1 MYDIL
6 FKDYID
12 KYKKINSEEWIVL
25 YDKNEVQNLEND
37 VFTFCA
43 LIDKE
48 KVYENDY
55 LNKFEWGFATDS
67 FGRAGFGTFGWG
79 DTEELFFTD
88 GTSYEDF
95 EYLVALRYFDK
106 YDTSVEINPKFIWY
120 GNLVK
125 QNEGYVDALTDE
137 LIIKVT
143 PYHIEVKREYLKD
156 FLCALDKVCVIVFDH
171 RRHFNSSEKIK
182 SKYEDISGENYFI
195 TLSVSS
201 ARGFGGN
208 YDGCSSIIGKTV
220 ISPFKKPHHRDYK
233 YFTEDKEFER
243 FIIDYDE
250 DEDEEIEFT
259 CNEGELANY
268 FGANPD
274 APHFLT
280 PVFFDIKVL
289 DKYKNDPRNYVVNDS
304 NISFLSE
311 WSIPFNINKERK
323 VSVWLG
329 DLGRIPFEEQKY
341 WRTFNIKPEGKMDSK
356 FVDRQIRGIWTDAS
370 RIESKLVSSLNRFN
384 AMIKEQYG
392 DVIFN
397 VLSDADKEIYN
408 TFMIPT
414 NYSIPEYQSFLMKLS
429 KLTAESINVKLIKKA
444 MGDEYEKEAK
454 GNGSIFQLGV
464 FLKYA
469 KIDNNEKVS
478 NSLKKAYNSRNKLSG
493 HTASFGEYNKIWGR
507 DKEYKFNSVEDA
519 RSLIEEIVSAIEYV
533 ITDYEAR
540 KDETNGD

>member
-1 MYDIL
+1 
-6 FKDYID
+6 
-12 KYKKINSEEWIVL
+12 
-25 YDKNEVQNLEND
+25 
-37 VFTFCA
+37 
-43 LIDKE
+43 
-48 KVYENDY
+48 
-55 LNKFEWGFATDS
+55 
-67 FGRAGFGTFGWG
+67 
-79 DTEELFFTD
+79 
-88 GTSYEDF
+88 
-95 EYLVALRYFDK
+95 
-106 YDTSVEINPKFIWY
+106 
-120 GNLVK
+120 
-125 QNEGYVDALTDE
+125 
-137 LIIKVT
+137 
-143 PYHIEVKREYLKD
+143 
-156 FLCALDKVCVIVFDH
+156 
-171 RRHFNSSEKIK
+171 
-182 SKYEDISGENYFI
+182 
-195 TLSVSS
+195 
-201 ARGFGGN
+201 
-208 YDGCSSIIGKTV
+208 
-220 ISPFKKPHHRDYK
+220 
-233 YFTEDKEFER
+233 
-243 FIIDYDE
+243 
-250 DEDEEIEFT
+250 
-259 CNEGELANY
+259 
-268 FGANPD
+268 
-274 APHFLT
+274 
-280 PVFFDIKVL
+280 
-289 DKYKNDPRNYVVNDS
+289 
-304 NISFLSE
+304 
-311 WSIPFNINKERK
+311 
-323 VSVWLG
+323 
-329 DLGRIPFEEQKY
+329 
-341 WRTFNIKPEGKMDSK
+341 MDSK

-370 RIESKLVSSLNRFN
+370 RIESKLVPSLNRFN

>member
-12 KYKKINSEEWIVL
+12 KYKKINREEWIVL

-67 FGRAGFGTFGWG
+67 FGRVGFGTFGWG

-220 ISPFKKPHHRDYK
+220 ISPFKKLHHRDYK

-259 CNEGELANY
+259 CNEAELANY

-370 RIESKLVSSLNRFN
+370 RIESKLVPSLNRFN

>member
-6 FKDYID
+6 FNDYIE
-12 KYKKINSEEWIVL
+12 KYKKINREEWIVL

-48 KVYENDY
+48 KVFENDY
-55 LNKFEWGFATDS
+55 MNKYDWEFATDS
-67 FGRAGFGTFGWG
+67 FGKAEFGTFGWG
-79 DTEELFFTD
+79 DTEELYFND
-88 GTSYEDF
+88 GTMHDEF

-106 YDTSVEINPKFIWY
+106 YETSVEINPKLIWY

-125 QNEGYVDALTDE
+125 QNEGYVDSLTDD
-137 LIIKVT
+137 LVIKVT

-156 FLCALDKVCVIVFDH
+156 FLCALEKVCIIAFDH
-171 RRHFNSSEKIK
+171 RRYFNSSQKIE
-182 SKYEDISGENYFI
+182 SRYETISGENYYIAFS
-195 TLSVSS
+195 LSE
-201 ARGFGGN
+201 ANGFGRG
-208 YDGCSSIIGKTV
+208 YDGWSSIIGKAI

-233 YFTEDKEFER
+233 YFAEDKEYEK

-250 DEDEEIEFT
+250 DEDEEVEFT
-259 CNEGELANY
+259 CNERELANY

-289 DKYKNDPRNYVVNDS
+289 DKYKNDPRNYVINDS
-304 NISFLSE
+304 NICYLSE

-329 DLGRIPFEEQKY
+329 DLGRIPYEEQKY
-341 WRTFNIKPEGKMDSK
+341 WRTFNIRPEGKMDGK
-356 FVDRQIRGIWTDAS
+356 FLDRQIRGVWTDAS
-370 RIESKLVSSLNRFN
+370 RIESKLVPSLNRLN
-384 AMIKEQYG
+384 AMIKQLYD

-414 NYSIPEYQSFLMKLS
+414 NYSVPEYQSFLMKLS
-429 KLTAESINVKLIKKA
+429 KLTAESINVKLIKKV
-444 MGDEYEKEAK
+444 MGDDYEKETK

-464 FLKYA
+464 FLKYI
-469 KIDNNEKVS
+469 KIDENERIS
-478 NSLKKAYNSRNKLSG
+478 NSVKKVYNSRNKLSG
-493 HTASFGEYNKIWGR
+493 HTASLKEYNKIWDR
-507 DKEYKFNSVEDA
+507 EEDYKFNSVEDA
-519 RSLIEEIVSAIEYV
+519 RSLIEEIVSSIEYV
-533 ITDYEAR
+533 IGDYEAK
-540 KDETNGD
+540 KDEANGD

>member
-12 KYKKINSEEWIVL
+12 KYKKINREEWIVL

-67 FGRAGFGTFGWG
+67 FGRVGFGTFGWG

-95 EYLVALRYFDK
+95 ESLVALRYFDK

-220 ISPFKKPHHRDYK
+220 ISPFKKLHHRDYK

-259 CNEGELANY
+259 CNEAELANY

-356 FVDRQIRGIWTDAS
+356 FVDRQIRGIWTYAS
-370 RIESKLVSSLNRFN
+370 RIESKLVPSLNRFN

-469 KIDNNEKVS
+469 KIDDNEKVS

-519 RSLIEEIVSAIEYV
+519 RSLIEEIVFAIEYV

>member
-12 KYKKINSEEWIVL
+12 KYKKINREEWIVL

-67 FGRAGFGTFGWG
+67 FGRVGFGTFGWG

-220 ISPFKKPHHRDYK
+220 ISPFKKLHHRDYK

-259 CNEGELANY
+259 CNEAELANY

-370 RIESKLVSSLNRFN
+370 RIESKLVPSLNRFN

-469 KIDNNEKVS
+469 KIDDNEKVS

-519 RSLIEEIVSAIEYV
+519 RSLIEEIVFAIEYV